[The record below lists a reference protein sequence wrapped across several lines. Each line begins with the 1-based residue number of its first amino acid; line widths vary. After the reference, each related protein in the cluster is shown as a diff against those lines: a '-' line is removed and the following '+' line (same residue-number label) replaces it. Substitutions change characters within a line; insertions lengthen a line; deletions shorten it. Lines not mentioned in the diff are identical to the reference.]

1 MTLTEAQKLIAQ
13 GEGQQ
18 IEFKL
23 KAKHPDRIVRE
34 IVAFSNSKGGHL
46 FIGVDDDGSIIG
58 LKDAEEA
65 HYVMEKAV
73 KELCRPQIEYEY
85 QIIPII
91 DGKSAI
97 VHYQFESG
105 KKKPYFA
112 FLKPFHKRGRSFVRL
127 EDRSIQAS
135 RELRQILKFS
145 LQDNMTPFE
154 YGENE
159 KMLLNYLGNHEEIT
173 VNTFSSVGNIDKQLA
188 SQTLIKL
195 TVNNVLKVIPD
206 EKEDRFIFVA

>member
-91 DGKSAI
+91 DGKGAI

-145 LQDNMTPFE
+145 LKDTMTPFE

-159 KMLLNYLGNHEEIT
+159 KILLNYLGNHEEIT
-173 VNTFSSVGNIDKQLA
+173 VNTFCTVGNIDMQLA

>member
-46 FIGVDDDGSIIG
+46 FIGVDDDVSIIG

-112 FLKPFHKRGRSFVRL
+112 FLKPIHKPGRSFVRL
-127 EDRSIQAS
+127 EDRSTQAS

-173 VNTFSSVGNIDKQLA
+173 VNTFSAVGNIDKQLA

-206 EKEDRFIFVA
+206 EKEARFIFVA

>member
-1 MTLTEAQKLIAQ
+1 MTLTEAQQLIAQ
-13 GEGQQ
+13 GEGLR

-23 KAKHPDRIVRE
+23 KAKHPDRIIRE

-65 HYVMEKAV
+65 HYVMEKAMQ
-73 KELCRPQIEYEY
+73 ELCRPQIEYEY
-85 QIIPII
+85 QIIPI
-91 DGKSAI
+91 DGKRAI
-97 VHYQFESG
+97 VHYRFESG

-145 LQDNMTPFE
+145 LKDTMTPFE

-173 VNTFSSVGNIDKQLA
+173 VNTFCTVGNIDKQLA

-206 EKEDRFIFVA
+206 EKEDRFVFVA

>member
-1 MTLTEAQKLIAQ
+1 MTLTDAQQLIAQ
-13 GEGQQ
+13 GEGHQ

-23 KAKHPDRIVRE
+23 KAKHPDKIIRE

-173 VNTFSSVGNIDKQLA
+173 VNTFSAFGNIDKQLA

>member
-173 VNTFSSVGNIDKQLA
+173 VNTFSAVGNIDKQLA

>member
-173 VNTFSSVGNIDKQLA
+173 VNTFSAVGNIDKQLA

-195 TVNNVLKVIPD
+195 TVNNVLKVIPH

>member
-173 VNTFSSVGNIDKQLA
+173 VNTFSAFGNIDKQLA

>member
-1 MTLTEAQKLIAQ
+1 MAVLLDSKM
-13 GEGQQ
+13 
-18 IEFKL
+18 L
-23 KAKHPDRIVRE
+23 KKPIMSWKKRCRSYA
-34 IVAFSNSKGGHL
+34 
-46 FIGVDDDGSIIG
+46 G
-58 LKDAEEA
+58 LKLNMNTRS
-65 HYVMEKAV
+65 Y
-73 KELCRPQIEYEY
+73 PS
-85 QIIPII
+85 
-91 DGKSAI
+91 DGKRAI

-145 LQDNMTPFE
+145 LKDTTTPFE

-159 KMLLNYLGNHEEIT
+159 KILLNYLGNHEEIT
-173 VNTFSSVGNIDKQLA
+173 VNTFCTVGNIDKQLA

>member
-1 MTLTEAQKLIAQ
+1 MTLTEAQQLIAQ

-173 VNTFSSVGNIDKQLA
+173 VNTFSAVGNIDKQLA

>member
-23 KAKHPDRIVRE
+23 KPKHPDRIVRE

-173 VNTFSSVGNIDKQLA
+173 VNTFSAFGNIDKQLA

>member
-1 MTLTEAQKLIAQ
+1 MTLKEAQQLIAQ
-13 GEGQQ
+13 GEGHQ

-173 VNTFSSVGNIDKQLA
+173 VNTFSAVGNIDKQLA